1 VYVVIGGAGG
11 IGEVFSAY
19 LIEQYEARVIWIG
32 RRVLDESIRQKLDRV
47 STARGRA
54 QYVQAVARSREQLQA
69 AYEQI
74 RAEHGPIHGVIHS
87 ALVLSDQSVGRMSE
101 ERFAQALQAKVDV
114 SVRLWEVFGREG
126 LDFVLFFSSLQSY
139 TKAAGQS
146 NYAAG
151 CTFSDAYAQ
160 WLSERSGGCAIKV
173 MNWGYWGGVGIVASA
188 EYRQRMQQQGIGSIE
203 PAEGMQGL
211 EQLLQGEWP
220 QVSLMKRRVVAG
232 SVLPQWPETIRRAPS
247 RVPRWKLLECA

>member
-1 VYVVIGGAGG
+1 
-11 IGEVFSAY
+11 
-19 LIEQYEARVIWIG
+19 
-32 RRVLDESIRQKLDRV
+32 
-47 STARGRA
+47 
-54 QYVQAVARSREQLQA
+54 
-69 AYEQI
+69 
-74 RAEHGPIHGVIHS
+74 
-87 ALVLSDQSVGRMSE
+87 
-101 ERFAQALQAKVDV
+101 LQAKVDGG
-114 SVRLWEVFGREG
+114 VRLWEVFGREG

-160 WLSERSGGCAIKV
+160 WLSGRSGGCAIRV

-232 SVLPQWPETIRRAPS
+232 SVLPQWPETIRHAPDC
-247 RVPRWKLLECA
+247 VPRVSVPLAAAVTTDTVGATGTVVAADSIVAADTASLPEESAVSHLQAVLHRLLGQQLCELGVLQESWQSLAQWQEQHQHQHQIARVYRRWLQESLRVLEA

>member
-1 VYVVIGGAGG
+1 
-11 IGEVFSAY
+11 
-19 LIEQYEARVIWIG
+19 
-32 RRVLDESIRQKLDRV
+32 
-47 STARGRA
+47 
-54 QYVQAVARSREQLQA
+54 
-69 AYEQI
+69 
-74 RAEHGPIHGVIHS
+74 
-87 ALVLSDQSVGRMSE
+87 
-101 ERFAQALQAKVDV
+101 LQAKVDGG
-114 SVRLWEVFGREG
+114 VRLWEVFGREG

-160 WLSERSGGCAIKV
+160 WLSERSGSCAIRV

-232 SVLPQWPETIRRAPS
+232 SVLPQWPETIRRAPTQ
-247 RVPRWKLLECA
+247 VPRVSVPLTQRVERAAAVTTDAVGATDMVTTADTAPLPEASAVS